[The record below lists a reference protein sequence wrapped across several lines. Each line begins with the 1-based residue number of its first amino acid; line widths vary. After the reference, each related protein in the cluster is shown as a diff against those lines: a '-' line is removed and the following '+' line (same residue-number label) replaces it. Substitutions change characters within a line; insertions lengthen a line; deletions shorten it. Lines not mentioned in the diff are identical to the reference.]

1 VFSWGC
7 QAGNRAC
14 HQVSYLN
21 SKEVSSLAISR
32 EKKSAMIDT
41 YVDLLKNAQAVFVTE
56 YRGMTVVDITNLR
69 RKIEAAGGTYVVVKN
84 TLFKRAMEQVGMPV
98 PQGLL
103 EGPVAVGIVP
113 SEFPAVART
122 LNETS
127 LTMELLVIKGGVL
140 GARQFDKSQMV
151 ALANMPS
158 REVLLSQVLAGLQAP
173 IAGLVNV
180 LNGPIRGLVY
190 VLQAR
195 QDQLSPAEG

>member
-1 VFSWGC
+1 
-7 QAGNRAC
+7 
-14 HQVSYLN
+14 
-21 SKEVSSLAISR
+21 LAISR

-41 YVDLLKNAQAVFVTE
+41 YVNLLKDAQVVFVTE

-69 RKIEAAGGTYVVVKN
+69 RKIEGAGGTYVVVKN
-84 TLFKRAMEQVGMPV
+84 TLFKRAMEQVGMAV

-127 LTMELLVIKGGVL
+127 QTMERLVIKGGVL
-140 GARQFDKSQMV
+140 GGRQFDKSQMV
-151 ALANMPS
+151 ALAHMPS

-173 IAGLVNV
+173 IAGLVTV